1 MEHRCGSR
9 YKVDVELYLRTCGG
23 AVCSTGRLSEVSVSG
38 GFVRTALP
46 VPPLAYITLQLTS
59 DTSLYFE
66 GHVIRRAPDG
76 IGIEWSEYAPGMIQF
91 LTQPRREARLR
102 PEPLVALQ
110 QRG

>member
-9 YKVDVELYLRTCGG
+9 YKVDVELYLRTLGG
-23 AVCSTGRLSEVSVSG
+23 AVCSTGRLCEVSASG

-46 VPPLAYITLQLTS
+46 VPPLAYITLQLIS
-59 DTSLYFE
+59 DSSLYFE
-66 GHVIRRAPDG
+66 GHVIHRAPDG

-91 LTQPRREARLR
+91 LTQSRRRLR